1 MSRSKSRVAVE
12 ALSEVDPQFAALCE
26 VLFGKAATAADVWSY
41 VYTPDGVSKMLDDV
55 AKANPDQADLNAG
68 RAAKRAGRLM
78 RRAAGPLAASV
89 TGGIIANQLPQ
100 TSGKLIPRKKES
112 VDKADDSL
120 EVTWA
125 GEFAKFDED
134 KHQVFGWASIVSV
147 NGEPVVDRQGDVI
160 SPEDI
165 EKAAYQYVLE
175 NRKGGHQHK
184 RVGEE
189 PFHASDLIES
199 FVLTPEKISK
209 MGLPEDTPV
218 GWWVGYKVHDDETWS
233 KIKKGDVTGFS
244 IHGRGKRVP
253 IGV

>member
-1 MSRSKSRVAVE
+1 MTKSRVAVD
-12 ALSEVDPQFAALCE
+12 ALSEVDPQFSALCE
-26 VLFGKAATAADVWSY
+26 VLFGKAADPAQVWSY
-41 VYTPDGVSKMLDDV
+41 VYTPDGVSKMLADV
-55 AKANPDQADLNAG
+55 EKANPDQADLHVP
-68 RAAKRAGRLM
+68 AAKRAGRLL
-78 RRAAGPLAASV
+78 RRGSGALAASV
-89 TGGIIANQLPQ
+89 GGGIIANQLPQ
-100 TSGKLIPRKKES
+100 TSGKLIPRKKSEA
-112 VDKADDSL
+112 VDKADGMSDVVW
-120 EVTWA
+120 E

-147 NGEPVVDRQGDVI
+147 DGEPVVDRQGDI
-160 SPEDI
+160 IDPEAI
-165 EKAAYQYVLE
+165 EKAAYQYVLS
-175 NRKGGHQHK
+175 NRKGGHQHR

-199 FVLTPEKISK
+199 FVLTPEKIEK

-253 IGV
+253 VEV